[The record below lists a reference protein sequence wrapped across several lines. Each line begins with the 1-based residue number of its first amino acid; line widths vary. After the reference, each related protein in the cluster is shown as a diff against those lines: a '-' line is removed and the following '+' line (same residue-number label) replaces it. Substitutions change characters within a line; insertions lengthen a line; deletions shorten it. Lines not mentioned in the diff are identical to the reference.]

1 MKPQNHN
8 KGLFY
13 HPSPR
18 QLRGGSLIDDS
29 GVNYGK
35 DTSTKN
41 LKASSDFADQHKT
54 ALSDVDMEIPTL
66 KSGSKK
72 DRDLYRNQMAIYNK
86 KVKDKE
92 KGFKQQYKSE
102 IMGNLDNQFLQAGY
116 TKDKNGKWTKPASI
130 SDVPFLDKAIGWI
143 PGATDF
149 ANRAISAGE
158 KVYNKPNLENIMN
171 AGQTLADSA
180 MSGYNMGKQLAD
192 PKKLIKDIAIQQGK
206 KALGM
211 GFPRN
216 YSNVDNHY
224 NGHKKRKLQGRG
236 AGGAPKKINKI
247 TIIEKKEEKKE
258 DDEEEEEDNDES
270 YSLKGY
276 WETDEKFIIK
286 DADKVSYED
295 KIKILEKEKDALEK
309 SKELDDALKLTIID
323 DELIKEKENLI
334 NTELG
339 TNLLEMIK
347 FPSEKSNNFVK
358 EIFYK
363 YFTSLDVKTDEIKKF
378 LKDPKNYLEENSK
391 KISKLTDINDT
402 NLKNIIK
409 KIKPLKDEKTAV
421 TQPVITQSVV
431 ITQSETINKIAFFK
445 RSNNQIDRNI
455 KDLENEKNSEKNKIK
470 REKLETKIKLLN
482 EEKKVNQEK
491 ILILEKGDIL
501 VEKAT
506 EKTAEERKDQLL
518 KEAKQIIIGRDL
530 KNENIRDGDTFE
542 SKLIKVLPA
551 INNSLKKV
559 ENTKEIFKYKK
570 HTGEEIL
577 ATGAPFDFADI
588 HDNKLKVI
596 GEIKYGVT
604 PEWEVYYDSQIQ
616 INNKIDNRGGIL
628 AGTEIKSPVSGLKLQ
643 TSKFEG
649 YDTYKNDAG
658 ETINDHWKILGDL
671 REGNAII
678 KTISFNNPNY
688 GMSQI
693 KDNLEISQYLLY
705 AEMYD
710 NEDSKNKSLYVCNL
724 LKTNMFDIM
733 PGGKMKVKDEYKY
746 KLPKPQEDDYDNDDD
761 YLIAQATYLRS
772 KDPKLC
778 YVPFKKFTKVNK
790 LKK

>member
-1 MKPQNHN
+1 MKQENHN

-41 LKASSDFADQHKT
+41 LKASSDFAEQHKA
-54 ALSDVDMEIPTL
+54 ALSDVDMQMPTL

-92 KGFKQQYKSE
+92 QGFHKQYKSE
-102 IMGNLDNQFLQAGY
+102 IMGNLDEQFLQAGY
-116 TKDKNGKWTKPASI
+116 TKDKSGKWRKPASLA
-130 SDVPFLDKAIGWI
+130 SVPWMEKAIGWI

-211 GFPRN
+211 GLPRN

-224 NGHKKRKLQGRG
+224 NSHKRKIKGRG
-236 AGGAPKKINKI
+236 LI
-247 TIIEKKEEKKE
+247 KEEKPLGGKDDDVE
-258 DDEEEEEDNDES
+258 DVFEIYYTAEPDDPDE
-270 YSLKGY
+270 L
-276 WETDEKFIIK
+276 EKIYDTFIEPKINEMVPFKKPQEQEFIK
-286 DADKVSYED
+286 D
-295 KIKILEKEKDALEK
+295 
-309 SKELDDALKLTIID
+309 
-323 DELIKEKENLI
+323 
-334 NTELG
+334 
-339 TNLLEMIK
+339 
-347 FPSEKSNNFVK
+347 
-358 EIFYK
+358 IFK
-363 YFTSLDVKTDEIKKF
+363 QYFTSEGITTEDITKF
-378 LKDPKNYLEENSK
+378 TKDPKKYLEDNEDDFK
-391 KISKLTDINDT
+391 EKTDIIDT
-402 NLKNIIK
+402 NFIK
-409 KIKPLKDEKTAV
+409 
-421 TQPVITQSVV
+421 VV
-431 ITQSETINKIAFFK
+431 NKINRLKVKEVKPVKPVVKPADEANEADEEAAKAAKAAAEEAAKAKDAEAEEVPQLSEAQEAEIQFYIRSYNNNK
-445 RSNNQIDRNI
+445 RTI
-455 KDLENEKNSEKNKIK
+455 KGLEVDKAKEKNK
-470 REKLETKIKLLN
+470 TKKNKIQIEINRLN
-482 EEKKVNQEK
+482 EQNINYEQNIKNIVSGEDLKKIPNTKTPQEIK
-491 ILILEKGDIL
+491 E
-501 VEKAT
+501 
-506 EKTAEERKDQLL
+506 QLL
-518 KEAKQIIIGRDL
+518 KKAKQIIIGRDL
-530 KNENIRDGDTFE
+530 QDKAIKDGDTFE
-542 SKLIKVLPA
+542 SKLIKVLPV

-559 ENTKEIFKYKK
+559 ENTKEIFKY
-570 HTGEEIL
+570 TRSNDEEIL

-616 INNKIDNRGGIL
+616 INNKITFKGEIL
-628 AGTEIKSPVSGLKLQ
+628 AGSTIKSPVSGLKLQ
-643 TSKFEG
+643 TTKFEG
-649 YDTYKNDAG
+649 YDTYVNDAG
-658 ETINDHWKILGDL
+658 ETINDHWKILSDV
-671 REGNAII
+671 RDGNVII

-724 LKTNMFDIM
+724 LKTGMFNIL

-746 KLPKPQEDDYDNDDD
+746 KLPKPQEDNYDDIDD
-761 YLIAQATYLRS
+761 YLNAVDEYEIS
-772 KDPKLC
+772 KTNNYIC
-778 YVPFKKFTKVNK
+778 YVPFNKFQKVNK
-790 LKK
+790 IKK